1 MDDINYRTY
10 SLTRALDNYA
20 TLKWT
25 KKQFYK
31 CLTSKDNYFEC
42 YKDLD
47 RDIAKAEKLRAM
59 TLRDRDLQV
68 IYITGQSGSGKT
80 LIAKYISQKAGY
92 DPFVSGSGDDILDG
106 YDKEECIILDDFR
119 AGTMKFNEV
128 LKFIDNNTGS
138 SVKSRYFNKDIN
150 NCKLLIITSVQQ
162 PNELYSF
169 FKTDDNKQIDNKDEP
184 ITQFYRRL
192 GFHYLTVQGSEW
204 SDKTQNYLTDTYID
218 PKTNAINDV
227 KILAKISNIYE
238 ELGIPLDNNERH
250 KPKNDILK
258 GIFGEKKQN

>member
-1 MDDINYRTY
+1 MDTIEYRTY
-10 SLTRALDNYA
+10 NFDKALENYA

-31 CLTSKDNYFEC
+31 CLTSKDRY
-42 YKDLD
+42 Y
-47 RDIAKAEKLRAM
+47 DIYSKNEAKIRKAEKLRAA
-59 TLRDRDLQV
+59 TLKERDLQV

-80 LIAKYISQKAGY
+80 LIAKYISEKAGY
-92 DPFVSGSGDDILDG
+92 DPFISGSGDDILDG

-138 SVKSRYFNKDIN
+138 SVKSRYYNKDIN
-150 NCKLLIITSVQQ
+150 NCKLLIITSVQK

-169 FKTDDNKQIDNKDEP
+169 FRNDDNRNIENKDEP

-192 GFHYLTVQGSEW
+192 GFHYLEVEGSEW
-204 SDKTQNYLTDTYID
+204 SDKNDDWLTDNIID
-218 PKTNAINDV
+218 PETNKIIKSNDL
-227 KILAKISNIYE
+227 KCIADIYK
-238 ELGIPLDNNERH
+238 ELGIPLDSNERH
-250 KPKNDILK
+250 KPKKDILK
-258 GIFGEKKQN
+258 DIFGASE